1 MPKESFSLKEQVT
14 FAEAVA
20 VSVEALKGTGMHEA
34 KALVGLL
41 SFAAIGGISLVGAR
55 RVAET
60 LRDLA
65 DQIEADAEPKH

>member
-1 MPKESFSLKEQVT
+1 MPKASFSMQEQAQ

-20 VSVEALKGTGMHEA
+20 LSVEALKRSGMHEA

-41 SFAAIGGISLVGAR
+41 SLAAVGGISLVGAQ

-65 DQIEADAEPKH
+65 DEIEASDHAKH